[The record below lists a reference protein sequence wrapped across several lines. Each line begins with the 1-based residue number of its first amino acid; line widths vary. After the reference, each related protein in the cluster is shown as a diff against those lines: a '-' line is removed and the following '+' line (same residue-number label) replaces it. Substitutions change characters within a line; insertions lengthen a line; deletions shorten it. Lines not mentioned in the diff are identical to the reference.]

1 LSWLPRP
8 AAAGPNL
15 TDILAIASNHAIGL
29 KGEIEMKDL
38 MLSLF
43 LTTLVGAVS
52 FSSVRAVGRQSS
64 ESTPPYENPE
74 AYGVYSAVLSRGG
87 QWDDSKSLVVLKEL
101 PVKEWPIGSPR
112 DALHGDEEF
121 RGNFASI
128 FKSFEEA
135 NRQSLFLEN
144 HFVIQKSYQLV
155 GLAEL
160 ESAFH
165 STKPDARRDG
175 WEGFRQTFP
184 NSTGYLILSAV
195 GFNPEKTIAI
205 VFVDYRCGGLCSSA
219 RYYILQKRDKD
230 WISYSPKGLQSE
242 TRGNS

>member
-1 LSWLPRP
+1 
-8 AAAGPNL
+8 
-15 TDILAIASNHAIGL
+15 
-29 KGEIEMKDL
+29 MKNL

-43 LTTLVGAVS
+43 LIALVGLAS
-52 FSSVRAVGRQSS
+52 FSSVRAVDRQSS
-64 ESTPPYENPE
+64 KSTPPYENPE
-74 AYGVYSAVLSRGG
+74 AYGVYSAVLSMGG

-101 PVKEWPIGSPR
+101 PLKEWPIGSPR
-112 DALHGDEEF
+112 DALRGDEEF
-121 RGNFASI
+121 RGNFDRI
-128 FKSFEEA
+128 FKSFEQA

-144 HFVIQKSYQLV
+144 YFVIQKSYQLV

-165 STKPDARRDG
+165 STKPDAHRDG
-175 WEGFRQTFP
+175 WEGFRQHFP

-195 GFNPEKTIAI
+195 GFNPERTIAI
-205 VFVDYRCGGLCSSA
+205 VFVDYRCGGLCGSA